1 MSSSVRRSGD
11 DDVNEV
17 PDEELNGLRGDGP
30 GPIGSGP
37 ALSGYGL
44 GRSGGSHT
52 SEPHP
57 VVDVLLGRA
66 RSGSKPGAR
75 TDPHRVALV
84 VEGGA
89 MRGVVSGGMVAGLE
103 ALGLRDAFD
112 VVYGSSAGACAG
124 AYFLAGQARAGAR
137 LYYEAVNNRRFI
149 NLLRGFQRR
158 AIVDLDFLFDEVL
171 TQQLPLDF
179 GAIQRSGVDLVV
191 LASHVDVQ
199 ADGLDH
205 VEAVRFAGFADGD
218 DLLGALHASSRMP
231 VVGGEPFVYRGLRFW
246 DAAITQPIPI
256 HAALADGCTHVLVLL
271 TLPRDTR
278 PGKMGLL
285 DRLLVAPRI
294 ASASPHLA
302 RMYRTRS
309 ERYRETCTLIFE
321 RSARRDG
328 PPFVQGIAAD
338 ASAPNISRTEIR
350 APLLVAAARAG
361 GDAILAAFGRDDAQF
376 NALLLAEDAQGHTI
390 DVRVGT
396 ASGRPASTPA

>member
-1 MSSSVRRSGD
+1 
-11 DDVNEV
+11 
-17 PDEELNGLRGDGP
+17 
-30 GPIGSGP
+30 
-37 ALSGYGL
+37 
-44 GRSGGSHT
+44 
-52 SEPHP
+52 
-57 VVDVLLGRA
+57 
-66 RSGSKPGAR
+66 
-75 TDPHRVALV
+75 
-84 VEGGA
+84 
-89 MRGVVSGGMVAGLE
+89 MRGVISGGMVAGLE

-171 TQQLPLDF
+171 SQQLPLDF
-179 GAIQRSGVDLVV
+179 RAIQRSGIDLVV
-191 LASHVDVQ
+191 LASHLDVQ
-199 ADGLDH
+199 PDGSDH
-205 VEAVRFAGFADGD
+205 VEAVRFSGFSDVD

-231 VVGGEPFVYRGLRFW
+231 VVGGQPFVYRGLRYW

-285 DRLLVAPRI
+285 DRLLVAPRVD
-294 ASASPHLA
+294 SVSPRLA

-309 ERYRETCTLIFE
+309 ERYRQTCALIFE
-321 RSARRDG
+321 RSMRRDG
-328 PPFVQGIAAD
+328 PPYVQGIAAD
-338 ASAPNISRTEIR
+338 ASAPVIARTEIR

-361 GDAILAAFGRDDAQF
+361 GDAILAELGRPDVRF
-376 NALLLAEDAQGHTI
+376 NAALLPEDAHGRI
-390 DVRVGT
+390 VDVRLGT
-396 ASGRPASTPA
+396 TPGPPASPPA